1 MSRIAQTIFGS
12 QHRQYGPSFLQ
23 RSLDRFLE
31 WQQRSS
37 ERHHLGQLSDS
48 LLADIGLNRADVEM
62 EASKPF
68 WRG

>member
-1 MSRIAQTIFGS
+1 MSRIAHTIFGS
-12 QHRQYGPSFLQ
+12 QFRQNGPSFLQ

-37 ERHHLGQLSDS
+37 QRHHLGQLSDNQ
-48 LLADIGLNRADVEM
+48 LADIGLSRADVQM

-68 WRG
+68 WRS